1 MSEAIVKDNVMDSVT
16 DQIMVF
22 TVGEKLFAVNLDEV
36 LEIMRSTEVTPLQK
50 SHPIVEG
57 VFKLRDQ
64 VVTIIDTA
72 MYFDLMRMDLERDV
86 FICTM
91 YDERSFAFHVDS
103 VEGMERVDREAIK
116 EPDQVIY
123 GGEGVVTGIVELD
136 GRLITIINFRKILES
151 LGA

>member
-1 MSEAIVKDNVMDSVT
+1 MSEAIVRDNVDV

-64 VVTIIDTA
+64 VVTIVDTA
-72 MYFDLMRMDLERDV
+72 MYFDLMRMDLERDI

-91 YDERSFAFHVDS
+91 YDDRSFAFHVDS
-103 VEGMERVDREAIK
+103 VEGMEKVERNSIK

-123 GGEGVVTGIVELD
+123 GGEGVVTGIVEID
-136 GRLITIINFRKILES
+136 GKLITIINFRKILES

>member
-1 MSEAIVKDNVMDSVT
+1 MSEAIVKDNVMDSAT